1 MASVLVCGARARSQD
16 IQPIAVDLSDSRC
29 GTLSPT
35 CVRSSLDRMR
45 ERGYLATLVLDH
57 NGKRGRPAVNY
68 RLTLAGRRSLEST
81 LRFLAGIWSALEDL
95 L

>member
-1 MASVLVCGARARSQD
+1 MASVLVCGSQARSQD
-16 IQPIAVDLSDSRC
+16 VHPIAEGLSDMRC
-29 GTLSPT
+29 GVMTHAG
-35 CVRSSLDRMR
+35 VRSALDRMR

>member
-1 MASVLVCGARARSQD
+1 MASVLVCGTSARSQD
-16 IQPIAVDLSDSRC
+16 VQPVAVELSDSRC
-29 GTLSPT
+29 GVLTAT
-35 CVRSSLDRMR
+35 GVRSALDRMR

-81 LRFLAGIWSALEDL
+81 LRFLAGIWNALEEL